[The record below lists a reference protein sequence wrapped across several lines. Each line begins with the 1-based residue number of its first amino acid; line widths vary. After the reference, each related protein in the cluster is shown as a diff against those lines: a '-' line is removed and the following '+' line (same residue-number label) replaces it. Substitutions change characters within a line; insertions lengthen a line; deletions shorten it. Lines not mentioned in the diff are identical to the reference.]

1 MSIAFNAGFANNPN
15 DTLGRKAVSAKTTGS
30 SFRDYLAS
38 PGATAP
44 EKPSP
49 AIGSVASKAAEFDPF
64 DPVRNSHD
72 FQPGGFALAMR
83 GMSQGA
89 VNIGVSDSQYKAL
102 ESKAAEFDPFS
113 VVRSGAVPED
123 NAFVQ
128 ALKRLYGLVD
138 DPAPVPQISGAVTL
152 DATPVQAENVHA
164 NPANM
169 VSPPTADQSPNPMT
183 GLSQLIAN
191 AVEQSAATTANQE
204 VIDSVLNRL
213 S

>member
-1 MSIAFNAGFANNPN
+1 MSIAFNVGFANNPN

-30 SFRDYLAS
+30 SFRDYLAT

-49 AIGSVASKAAEFDPF
+49 AIGSFANKAAEVDPF

-83 GMSQGA
+83 GLSQGA
-89 VNIGVSDSQYKAL
+89 VNTGVSDSQYNAF

-138 DPAPVPQISGAVTL
+138 DPAPAPQIPGAVTL
-152 DATPVQAENVHA
+152 NAAPVQTENAQA
-164 NPANM
+164 NPTNM
-169 VSPPTADQSPNPMT
+169 VSPSTSDQSPDPMT

-191 AVEQSAATTANQE
+191 AVEQSAAATVNQE
-204 VIDSVLNRL
+204 VMDTVLNRL

>member
-49 AIGSVASKAAEFDPF
+49 AIGSVSSKAAEFDP
-64 DPVRNSHD
+64 
-72 FQPGGFALAMR
+72 
-83 GMSQGA
+83 
-89 VNIGVSDSQYKAL
+89 
-102 ESKAAEFDPFS
+102 FDPFS

-138 DPAPVPQISGAVTL
+138 DPAPAPQIPGAVTL
-152 DATPVQAENVHA
+152 DAAPVQTENAQA
-164 NPANM
+164 NPTNM
-169 VSPPTADQSPNPMT
+169 VSPSTTDHSPDPMT
-183 GLSQLIAN
+183 GLSQLISN
-191 AVEQSAATTANQE
+191 AVEQSAATSVNQE
-204 VIDSVLNRL
+204 VMDTVLNRL